1 VPEAPWVEESTW
13 MRISLLLIYGL
24 YRARIYTVLVSMVV
38 ASHFYI
44 AVIPTI
50 YNELATQP
58 YLHSAL
64 NIASVIYYKFQDRSF
79 R

>member
-1 VPEAPWVEESTW
+1 VSEAPWVEESTW

-44 AVIPTI
+44 AVTPTI
-50 YNELATQP
+50 LIMNWQ
-58 YLHSAL
+58 L
-64 NIASVIYYKFQDRSF
+64 NLTYIML
-79 R
+79 